1 MTEATPDVQFFCAS
15 ETARTLKDLRVKQ
28 KGQPVYVM
36 GHEDAYKGKEAVF
49 EHFNVRLAVV
59 KFPEG
64 KTLGFDP
71 SELLLPCEIDQEGI
85 PFFEI
90 RYCELCDQ
98 LFPLTLEEF
107 HAPVERTQCPECAP

>member
-1 MTEATPDVQFFCAS
+1 MSESAPVLEFFCAS
-15 ETARTLKDLRVKQ
+15 QTERTLKDLRVKR

-36 GHEDAYKGKEAVF
+36 GHEEAYKGKEAVF

-59 KFPEG
+59 KFPDG

-71 SELLLPCEIDQEGI
+71 SELLLPCEIDQEGV

-90 RYCELCDQ
+90 RNCELCDQ
-98 LFPLTLEEF
+98 LFPLTSEEF
-107 HAPVERTQCPECAP
+107 HAPKERSQCPECSP